1 MSEKY
6 IYEKDVSGDKKLE
19 SSLRKSINDWANGI
33 PHHPYYNLGDKIKV
47 ISMWYKPAYPVR
59 LRSQYEVRSKFKD
72 HEPFTGQ
79 TIPTRE
85 YHDLSDFNSWDI
97 NLKKIKNF
105 ENSTN
110 NYYVPGSQYVTN
122 CHHCHATG
130 SVTCHTC
137 HGNKTIKCPVCHGA
151 RKVNCSSCGGHGDKY
166 CSNCGGSGSKS
177 EQVAK
182 TRQVWVNSDSGGYYR
197 NETYYETVSRRCNT
211 CGGSG
216 RTRCYTCSGTG
227 KVTCSRCS
235 GRGIITCTVCGGT
248 GRLQCPV
255 CKGETQ
261 LMHYFYIKREL
272 EYTDKET
279 CVINGDVYES
289 FPEFLEEFSNYES
302 KVVLTAKGDRLF
314 KGQLPEGH
322 HLNPYIDK
330 FIQEADMATTK
341 THCRQF
347 QQLDISCIDTWE
359 LRYSFKGKEYVM
371 AFTGSQY
378 KIIPGLSP
386 VYEVAYNYWE
396 KGVSAARTFMY
407 SRASRLLTKSLRI
420 DVFEIKDKVKSA
432 LTAVNEKLDQSYG
445 LGSVITYLLL
455 AFFGAFIAYSYYSE
469 VNYVFGYVD
478 FINNP
483 ENFLYPYH
491 AWSQTIFSVFLVYLA
506 FISSK
511 SVVKRFGY
519 HIPTVLLRVI
529 TGILFTVLFAGIFL
543 VAWALLNATGISV
556 IVTLVVWLA
565 VKILWLIW
573 WVIKIILG
581 IVIFLVQ
588 IIWGI
593 LKWLWGLFF

>member
-19 SSLRKSINDWANGI
+19 SSLRKSINNWANEI
-33 PHHPYYNLGDKIKV
+33 PHHPYTNLGDKIKV
-47 ISMWYKPAYPVR
+47 LSMWYKPAYPVR
-59 LRSQYEVRSKFKD
+59 LRSQYEERSKFKD
-72 HEPFTGQ
+72 HEPYTNQ
-79 TIPTRE
+79 TIPPRKYYE
-85 YHDLSDFNSWDI
+85 LSDFNSWDI
-97 NLKKIKNF
+97 NLKKISRF

-110 NYYVPGSQYVTN
+110 NYYVPGSQYVEN

-137 HGNKTIKCPVCHGA
+137 HGNRTITCPVCRGA
-151 RKVNCSSCGGHGDKY
+151 REVNCSSCGGRGDKY
-166 CSNCGGSGSKS
+166 CSNCGGTGSKS
-177 EQVAK
+177 EQVSK
-182 TRQVWVNSDSGGYYR
+182 TRQVWVNTDNGGYYR

-216 RTRCYTCSGTG
+216 RTRCYTCGGSG

-248 GRLQCPV
+248 GKLTCPV

-261 LMHYFYIKREL
+261 LMHHFYIKRKL

-279 CVINGDVYES
+279 CVIHGDVYEN

-302 KVVLTAKGDRLF
+302 KVVSTAKGDRLF

-322 HLNPYIDK
+322 HLNKYIDK
-330 FIQEADMATTK
+330 FILEADRETTDS
-341 THCRQF
+341 HCRQF

-386 VYEVAYNYWE
+386 IYEVAFNYWE

-407 SRASRLLTKSLRI
+407 SRASRQLTKALKI
-420 DVFEIKDKVKSA
+420 DVFEIKEEVKSA
-432 LTAVNEKLDQSYG
+432 LTAVKEKLDQSYG
-445 LGSVITYLLL
+445 LGSVVAYLLL
-455 AFFGAFIAYSYYSE
+455 AFFGGFIAYSYYAD

-491 AWSQTIFSVFLVYLA
+491 AWSQTLFSVFLVYLA
-506 FISSK
+506 YTSSK
-511 SVVKRFGY
+511 SVVKRFGH
-519 HIPTVLLRVI
+519 HIPTVLLRVT
-529 TGILFTVLFAGIFL
+529 TGIVFTLLFAAIFL
-543 VAWALLNATGISV
+543 AAWTLLNATGLS
-556 IVTLVVWLA
+556 IVVTFIVWLS
-565 VKILWLIW
+565 VKILWLVW

-588 IIWGI
+588 IVWGI